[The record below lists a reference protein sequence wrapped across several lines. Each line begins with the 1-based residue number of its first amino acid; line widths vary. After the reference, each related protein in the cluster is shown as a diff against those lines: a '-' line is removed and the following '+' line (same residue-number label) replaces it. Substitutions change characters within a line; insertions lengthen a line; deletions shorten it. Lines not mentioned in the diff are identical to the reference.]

1 MHKCAHVQPKSDQL
15 QDRHLS
21 SRCRFLD
28 GAQESHPDEGRLS
41 PYLNQNA
48 SNTVNI
54 MPLIKSQP
62 ELSATKTARTS
73 YRRIAVLAGALAAG
87 VLPVQAQPITVPNS
101 SFESPAAPSSYP
113 YVNIAIDSWQKN
125 PEPAFYTP
133 AFGGYGIPWVGT
145 AGVFLDVNPYLNHD
159 GSQAGYLLA
168 VPQVAL
174 FQDYNSSATH
184 DFNATFEVGK
194 AYNLTIG
201 IFGKSSL
208 TAGSTLE
215 LSLYYRDGSD
225 NRVTVGST
233 LVSYSAAAFPAT
245 PLNFIDYVVNVP
257 TVQAGDAW
265 AGQHIGIQLAST
277 IPIELT
283 SFGNWDFDKV
293 RLTAVPEPG
302 SLSLLLVGLG
312 GVLLARGRFR
322 RPS

>member
-1 MHKCAHVQPKSDQL
+1 
-15 QDRHLS
+15 
-21 SRCRFLD
+21 
-28 GAQESHPDEGRLS
+28 
-41 PYLNQNA
+41 
-48 SNTVNI
+48 
-54 MPLIKSQP
+54 MPLIKSKP
-62 ELSATKTARTS
+62 KPAATKANSTSRRTMV
-73 YRRIAVLAGALAAG
+73 VLACTLATG
-87 VLPVQAQPITVPNS
+87 VLPLQAQLIMVPNS
-101 SFESPAAPSSYP
+101 SFESPTAPDSYP
-113 YVNIAIDSWQKN
+113 YVNTSIDAWQKN

-133 AFGGYGIPWVGT
+133 AFGGYGIPWAGT
-145 AGVFLDVNPYLNHD
+145 AGVFLDINPYLNHD

-174 FQDYNSSATH
+174 FQDYDSSPTH

-225 NRVTVGST
+225 NRVKVGST
-233 LVSYSAAAFPAT
+233 VVSYSAAAFPTT

-312 GVLLARGRFR
+312 AVLLARGRS
-322 RPS
+322 RPSS

>member
-1 MHKCAHVQPKSDQL
+1 
-15 QDRHLS
+15 
-21 SRCRFLD
+21 
-28 GAQESHPDEGRLS
+28 
-41 PYLNQNA
+41 
-48 SNTVNI
+48 
-54 MPLIKSQP
+54 MPLIKSKP
-62 ELSATKTARTS
+62 KPAATKANSTSRRTMV
-73 YRRIAVLAGALAAG
+73 VLACTLATG
-87 VLPVQAQPITVPNS
+87 VLPLQAQLIMVPNS
-101 SFESPAAPSSYP
+101 SFESPTAPDSYP
-113 YVNIAIDSWQKN
+113 YVNTSIDAWQKN

-133 AFGGYGIPWVGT
+133 AFGGYGIPWAGT

-174 FQDYNSSATH
+174 FQDYDSSPTH

-233 LVSYSAAAFPAT
+233 VVSYSAAAFPTT

-312 GVLLARGRFR
+312 AVLLARGRS
-322 RPS
+322 RPSS